1 MDPSS
6 LKTANLLA
14 IHKHI
19 ATKCVGVNE
28 AWLDCKD
35 KNQDPQ
41 KCIDVGKEVLS
52 CTHQLCVSPS
62 TSLLHSTVGIHPDC
76 AAGQTISESM

>member
-19 ATKCVGVNE
+19 ATRCAGVNK

-35 KNQDPQ
+35 KNQDP
-41 KCIDVGKEVLS
+41 KHCLDVGKEVLS
-52 CTHQLCVSPS
+52 CTHQLYA
-62 TSLLHSTVGIHPDC
+62 TSLC
-76 AAGQTISESM
+76 AHTHTLSINTRIAQRIAQ

>member
-6 LKTANLLA
+6 LKTANLMA

-19 ATKCVGVNE
+19 ATKCAGVNK

-35 KNQDPQ
+35 KHQDP
-41 KCIDVGKEVLS
+41 KHCLDVGKEVLS
-52 CTHQLCVSPS
+52 CTHEL
-62 TSLLHSTVGIHPDC
+62 
-76 AAGQTISESM
+76 